1 MPIQTPEWQEKL
13 LESSTLPHNLTQG
26 HAPLNLVSN
35 AVTITLTYLPIIE
48 SMLDKVHTWGQSVS
62 IFSSTFFAVIAMG
75 LLDAIFLVT
84 LDT

>member
-1 MPIQTPEWQEKL
+1 M
-13 LESSTLPHNLTQG
+13 QG

-48 SMLDKVHTWGQSVS
+48 SMLDKIHTWGQSVS

-75 LLDAIFLVT
+75 LLDAIFLAT